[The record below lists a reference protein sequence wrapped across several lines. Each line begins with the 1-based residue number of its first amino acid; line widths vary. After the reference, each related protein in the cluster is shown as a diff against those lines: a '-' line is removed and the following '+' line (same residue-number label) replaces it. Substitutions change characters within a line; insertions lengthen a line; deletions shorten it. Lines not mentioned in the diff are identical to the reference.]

1 MASKSTQTLAGFRFS
16 PLPAW
21 VPVNILPGLFLT
33 AALFAIQIAHL
44 GLATEIGNLVFDAYQ
59 RVHPRPYET
68 APVRVVDIDD
78 ATLAKLGQWPWPRTQ
93 VAQLT
98 RTLTQA
104 GASAIAYDVV
114 FSEPDRTGTSND
126 TALGQTFAQTP
137 AVTGFFL
144 TREAN
149 SMRPQLKAGFAI
161 SGTDPQDALPNYL
174 GSIVPLPVI
183 NESAK
188 GSGFVSMVGGND
200 GIIRSIPLVSR
211 IENELVPSLS
221 IESLRVA
228 QQAGAVLLKTTSGSG
243 ELDGGEAGIVSLKVG
258 MFEIPTT
265 RDGQLWMYYTDPV
278 PQRTVP
284 AWKIL
289 TGALSAAEL
298 KNDFAGTIIIVGTG
312 ASGLRDLVATPL
324 NDREL
329 GAVVHAEALEQMI
342 LGRFLV
348 RPDWAPG
355 LERALVLLFG
365 IALSLGLAP
374 LGAIR
379 GGLIAAVA
387 FGCILAG
394 SWLAFRYYLFLID
407 PTFPAIA
414 ILGVYLADTSFS
426 FYREERAR
434 AHIRSAFNH
443 YLSPEIVERIARN
456 PGQLELGGEERD
468 MTVMFCDIRGFSRIS
483 EKLTPHQ
490 IISFLNAFLSPLT
503 DVLMRRK
510 ATIDKFIGDA
520 ILAFWNAPLNDPDHA
535 RNAALATLD
544 MLAELNVMNRDY
556 SRDKTKT
563 WPGEVRIGIGM
574 NSGPCFVGNIGSA
587 QRINYSLIGDTVN
600 LASRIEGLTKVY
612 GVPIA
617 VGSELASRIADFAL
631 LELDLVRAVGR
642 DAAEKLFA
650 LLGAPELCADPNFK
664 ELVALQNE
672 MLTAY
677 RAQNWAEAEAALSGM
692 RTAAGRFGLE
702 KLLHLYA
709 DRIAAYRVV
718 PPPADWDGVHQ
729 ATSK

>member
-1 MASKSTQTLAGFRFS
+1 MSFGQSAVRLISRLRSW
-16 PLPAW
+16 LPAN
-21 VPVNILPGLFLT
+21 VIPGLALT
-33 AALFAIQIAHL
+33 AVLFLIQIAHL

-78 ATLAKLGQWPWPRTQ
+78 ATLAKLGQWPWPRAQ

-98 RTLTQA
+98 STLTDA
-104 GASAIAYDVV
+104 GAAAVAYDVV
-114 FSEPDRTGTSND
+114 FSEPDRTGASND
-126 TALGQTFAQTP
+126 RLLGQTFAQTP
-137 AVTGFFL
+137 SVIGFFL

-149 SMRPQLKAGFAI
+149 SVRPQLKAGFAV
-161 SGTDPQDALPNYL
+161 SGADAQDALPDYL

-183 NESAK
+183 NDGAK
-188 GSGFVSMVGGND
+188 GSGFVSMVGGKD

-211 IENELVPSLS
+211 IENQLVPSLS
-221 IESLRVA
+221 IEGLRVA
-228 QQAGAVLLKTTSGSG
+228 QQAGAILLKTTSGNG
-243 ELDGGEAGIVSLKVG
+243 ELDGGEAGIVSLKIG
-258 MFEIPTT
+258 IFEIPTT

-289 TGALSAAEL
+289 TGALSPAAL
-298 KNDFAGTIIIVGTG
+298 KRDFADTIVIVGTG

-324 NDREL
+324 SDREL

-355 LERALVLLFG
+355 LERTLVLLFG
-365 IALSLGLAP
+365 VGLSLGLAP
-374 LGAIR
+374 LGALR
-379 GGLIAAVA
+379 GGLIAVLA
-387 FGCILAG
+387 FVCMLAG
-394 SWLAFRYYLFLID
+394 SWFAFRYYMFLID
-407 PTFPAIA
+407 PTFPAFA

-443 YLSPEIVERIARN
+443 YLSPEMVERIARN

-520 ILAFWNAPLNDPDHA
+520 ILAFWNAPLNDPDHP

-544 MLAELNVMNRDY
+544 MLAELKVMNRNY
-556 SRDKTKT
+556 IHDKNKT

-612 GVPIA
+612 GVQIA
-617 VGSELASRIADFAL
+617 IGSELAGRISDFAL

-642 DAAEKLFA
+642 DTAEKLFA
-650 LLGAPELCADPNFK
+650 LLGPPNLREDISFRELA
-664 ELVALQNE
+664 VMQSE

-677 RAQNWAEAEAALSGM
+677 RAQNWAEADAAIAKM
-692 RTAAGRFGLE
+692 RTAAKKFGLE

-709 DRIAAYRVV
+709 DRIAAYRAA
-718 PPPADWDGVHQ
+718 PPPANWDGVHQ

>member
-1 MASKSTQTLAGFRFS
+1 MSLSSSTPPVGRRFS
-16 PLPAW
+16 RLVAW
-21 VPVNILPGLFLT
+21 MPVTILPGLVLT
-33 AALFAIQIAHL
+33 AVLFLIQIAHL

-98 RTLTQA
+98 RTLTNA
-104 GASAIAYDVV
+104 GAAAVAYDVV
-114 FSEPDRTGTSND
+114 FSEPDRTGATND
-126 TALGQTFAQTP
+126 AALGQAFAQTP
-137 AVTGFFL
+137 SITGFFL

-149 SMRPQLKAGFAI
+149 SVRPQLKAGFAI
-161 SGTDPQDALPNYL
+161 SGNNPQEALPDYL
-174 GSIVPLPVI
+174 GSIIPLPII
-183 NESAK
+183 NDGAK
-188 GSGFVSMVGGND
+188 GSGFVSMVGGKD

-211 IENELVPSLS
+211 IDDELVPSLS
-221 IESLRVA
+221 VEALRVA
-228 QQAGAVLLKTTSGSG
+228 QQAGAVMLKTTSGSG

-265 RDGQLWMYYTDPV
+265 RDGQLWMYYTEPAS
-278 PQRTVP
+278 QRTVP

-289 TGALSAAEL
+289 TGALSKAVL
-298 KNDFAGTIIIVGTG
+298 KNDFAGAIVIVGTG

-365 IALSLGLAP
+365 IGLSLGLAP

-379 GGLIAAVA
+379 GGLIAALV
-387 FGCILAG
+387 FVCMIGG
-394 SWLAFRYYLFLID
+394 SWLAFRYCLFLVD
-407 PTFPAIA
+407 PTFPALA

-443 YLSPEIVERIARN
+443 YLSPEMVERIARN

-503 DVLMRRK
+503 IVLMQRK

-520 ILAFWNAPLNDPDHA
+520 ILAFWNAPLDDSDHP
-535 RNAALATLD
+535 RNAAFATLD
-544 MLAELNVMNRDY
+544 MLARLKDMNRDY
-556 SRDKTKT
+556 KNDKTKT
-563 WPGEVRIGIGM
+563 WPGDVRIGIGM
-574 NSGPCFVGNIGSA
+574 NSGPCFVGNIGSS

-612 GVPIA
+612 GVSIA
-617 VGSELASRIADFAL
+617 IGSELAGRLSDFAL

-642 DAAEKLFA
+642 DNAEKLFA
-650 LLGAPELCADPNFK
+650 LLGPPELCTDPGFK
-664 ELVALQNE
+664 ELVALQSE
-672 MLTAY
+672 MLAAY
-677 RAQNWAEAEAALSGM
+677 RAQRWADAETSLAKMQAPAAK
-692 RTAAGRFGLE
+692 FGLE

-709 DRIAAYRVV
+709 DRIAAYQISS
-718 PPPADWDGVHQ
+718 PPADWDGVHQ